1 MALPRNGR
9 DADVRAAIF
18 REPDRVRLYP
28 DHAGRGSAARRDH
41 AEDTG
46 CFSGLVTR
54 TVMDLGPN
62 GWVIRAFSS
71 VSAEL

>member
-1 MALPRNGR
+1 MALPRNRR

-18 REPDRVRLYP
+18 REPDRVRLSP

-54 TVMDLGPN
+54 NSDGPWPERLGDP
-62 GWVIRAFSS
+62 GFLIG
-71 VSAEL
+71 VS